1 MKRSHARLARAAR
14 ACVELVRPRD
24 LRHAVRTLRRSR
36 GLVLV
41 ATLSLG
47 FGIGVNTTLYSV
59 FRTVMLQPPTAPAPD
74 RLVRI
79 EPGNSNQISHLNF
92 GDLRPAGAFEGIAAY
107 ATTRLNL
114 RSGDEVE
121 PVASSRPATAPARRR
136 SRS

>member
-1 MKRSHARLARAAR
+1 MKGSHVRLARAAR

-36 GLVLV
+36 SLVLI

-47 FGIGVNTTLYSV
+47 LGIGVNTTLYSV
-59 FRTVMLQPPTAPAPD
+59 FRTVMLQPPTAAEPD

-79 EPGNSNQISHLNF
+79 EPGNSNQISHPNF

-107 ATTRLNL
+107 ALTRLNL
-114 RSGDEVE
+114 R
-121 PVASSRPATAPARRR
+121 
-136 SRS
+136 